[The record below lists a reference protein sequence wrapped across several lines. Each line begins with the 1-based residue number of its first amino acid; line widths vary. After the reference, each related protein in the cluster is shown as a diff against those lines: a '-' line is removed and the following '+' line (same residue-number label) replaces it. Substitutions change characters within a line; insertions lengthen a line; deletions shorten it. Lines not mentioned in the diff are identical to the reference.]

1 MLDFMRRQ
9 HSRLKW
15 VLVLVIV
22 ILAAGMM
29 VSLVPYLGDMNAV
42 TTSGDV
48 AKVGSES
55 VSAVEFQTAYT
66 NYLRSMQQRQE
77 LSPEVL
83 KAFGFDRQIL
93 EFLIGQKVILSEAK
107 RLGLEV
113 TSEELAQRIM
123 SNASFQAGGSFI
135 GRDRYEALL
144 EQNNMTAD
152 RFESTLRNELMAM
165 KVQSLVTAGVSVSDK
180 EVENEYRNR
189 NEKAQLTYFVIDP
202 AKLETRIAALTDQE
216 LRTYYDKNSARYN
229 VPEKRKSRYVFVDM
243 VKFRTELKADDE
255 ELHSF
260 YGEHAEEYRLP
271 EQITAQHILFKTE
284 GKTPEQVEAIRTK
297 ATDVLAR
304 AKKGEDFSKL
314 AKNSPKMSR
323 PREEE
328 TLERSSEER
337 RLPSLNRLPLFWER
351 APSATSRPTVFI
363 SSKSTRGRNRVFDL
377 SKR

>member
-15 VLVLVIV
+15 VLVVIIV

-29 VSLVPYLGDMNAV
+29 VSLVPYLGDLNAV

-48 AKVGSES
+48 AKVGSEA

-165 KVQSLVTAGVSVSDK
+165 KVQSLVTAGVTVSDK

-189 NEKAQLTYFVIDP
+189 NEKAHAHVLCNRSGQAGNQNCRPYRSGT
-202 AKLETRIAALTDQE
+202 A
-216 LRTYYDKNSARYN
+216 N
-229 VPEKRKSRYVFVDM
+229 V
-243 VKFRTELKADDE
+243 L
-255 ELHSF
+255 
-260 YGEHAEEYRLP
+260 
-271 EQITAQHILFKTE
+271 
-284 GKTPEQVEAIRTK
+284 
-297 ATDVLAR
+297 
-304 AKKGEDFSKL
+304 
-314 AKNSPKMSR
+314 
-323 PREEE
+323 
-328 TLERSSEER
+328 
-337 RLPSLNRLPLFWER
+337 
-351 APSATSRPTVFI
+351 
-363 SSKSTRGRNRVFDL
+363 
-377 SKR
+377 

>member
-9 HSRLKW
+9 RSRLKW
-15 VLVLVIV
+15 VLVVIIV

-29 VSLVPYLGDMNAV
+29 VSLVPYLGDLNAV

-48 AKVGSES
+48 AKVGSET

-77 LSPEVL
+77 LSPEIL

-165 KVQSLVTAGVSVSDK
+165 KVQSSRDGR
-180 EVENEYRNR
+180 RN
-189 NEKAQLTYFVIDP
+189 
-202 AKLETRIAALTDQE
+202 
-216 LRTYYDKNSARYN
+216 
-229 VPEKRKSRYVFVDM
+229 
-243 VKFRTELKADDE
+243 
-255 ELHSF
+255 
-260 YGEHAEEYRLP
+260 G
-271 EQITAQHILFKTE
+271 
-284 GKTPEQVEAIRTK
+284 
-297 ATDVLAR
+297 
-304 AKKGEDFSKL
+304 
-314 AKNSPKMSR
+314 
-323 PREEE
+323 
-328 TLERSSEER
+328 
-337 RLPSLNRLPLFWER
+337 
-351 APSATSRPTVFI
+351 
-363 SSKSTRGRNRVFDL
+363 
-377 SKR
+377 